1 MVKIRQSPSQ
11 DVFNYFYNL
20 SQEWGYN
27 TFEFLPPVEN
37 DVEYPFVQIGE
48 VGEVPG
54 NTKTELTGAITL
66 TINCWGTYK
75 QRLAISEMVERFFYA
90 SIGHINTENYS
101 YYGQVQQQSKQII
114 TDTSVPDTTF
124 MRGIVMIKLQIQ

>member
-75 QRLAISEMVERFFYA
+75 QRLAISEMVERFFMPRLA
-90 SIGHINTENYS
+90 ELIPATTR
-101 YYGQVQQQSKQII
+101 I
-114 TDTSVPDTTF
+114 TDKFNSNQNRLSLIPAFQTQRLCVES
-124 MRGIVMIKLQIQ
+124 